1 MKKLNIDEFI
11 NMKIDSPG
19 LNSKSEIL
27 TDCGAQKL
35 TGVFGLVRPGGKGGD
50 YHYHENDEHIII
62 IIEGEGTELVE
73 GKEIPV
79 KAGDILFV
87 PAGEKHTTMNNSD
100 KDLRYIGF
108 LTCGTPG
115 KRDVVDV
122 K

>member
-11 NMKIDSPG
+11 NLKVDAPG
-19 LNSKSEIL
+19 LNSKNEIL

-35 TGVFGLVRPGGKGGD
+35 TGVFGLVRPGGQGGD
-50 YHYHENDEHIII
+50 YHYHGNDEHIII
-62 IIEGEGTELVE
+62 IIEGEGIELVE

-87 PAGEKHTTMNNSD
+87 PAGEKHTTLNKSD

-108 LTCGTPG
+108 LTCSTPG
-115 KRDVVDV
+115 KRDVVEIN
-122 K
+122 

>member
-1 MKKLNIDEFI
+1 MKKLNIDELI
-11 NMKIDSPG
+11 NMKIDAPG
-19 LNSKSEIL
+19 LNFKNELL

-35 TGVFGLVRPGGKGGD
+35 TGIFGLVRPGGKGGD

-62 IIEGEGTELVE
+62 IIDGEGIELVE
-73 GKEIPV
+73 GNEIPV
-79 KAGDILFV
+79 KAGDVLFV

-115 KRDVVDV
+115 KRDVVEIN
-122 K
+122 